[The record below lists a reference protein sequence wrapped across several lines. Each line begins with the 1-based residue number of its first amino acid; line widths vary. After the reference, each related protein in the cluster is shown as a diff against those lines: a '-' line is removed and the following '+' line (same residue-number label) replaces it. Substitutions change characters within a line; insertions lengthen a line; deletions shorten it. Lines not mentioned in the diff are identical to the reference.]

1 MKNTFSYLLL
11 IFTALMLLTIIGGMN
26 SIFASISSTWTTD
39 QTAQIA
45 SGIAQVLWFGG
56 IVTVVV
62 LGYSLFTTANKGGGS
77 GSGSGRR
84 QQEQPQQ
91 DQQYRISDGSMPPMP
106 TQQQKMI
113 AADVDGDWYEIEPV
127 NQRQMV

>member
-11 IFTALMLLTIIGGMN
+11 IFTALMLLTVIGGMN

-56 IVTVVV
+56 IVIVSVI
-62 LGYSLFTTANKGGGS
+62 GYALFTTANKGSGG
-77 GSGSGRR
+77 GGRR
-84 QQEQPQQ
+84 QPQSPQ
-91 DQQYRISDGSMPPMP
+91 DQQYMISDGSMPPTP
-106 TQQQKMI
+106 TQQQKMLT
-113 AADVDGDWYEIEPV
+113 ADVEGDWYEIEPAK
-127 NQRQMV
+127 QRQMV

>member
-11 IFTALMLLTIIGGMN
+11 IFTALMLLTVIGGMN

-56 IVTVVV
+56 IVIVIVI
-62 LGYSLFTTANKGGGS
+62 GYALFTAASKGGG
-77 GSGSGRR
+77 GGRR
-84 QQEQPQQ
+84 QPQQQ
-91 DQQYRISDGSMPPMP
+91 DQQYMISDGSMPPMP
-106 TQQQKMI
+106 THQQKMI
-113 AADVDGDWYEIEPV
+113 SADADGDWYEIEQPV
-127 NQRQMV
+127 QRQLV

>member
-11 IFTALMLLTIIGGMN
+11 IFTALMLLTVIGGMN

-56 IVTVVV
+56 IVIVSVI
-62 LGYSLFTTANKGGGS
+62 GYALFTTANKGGGS
-77 GSGSGRR
+77 GGGGRR
-84 QQEQPQQ
+84 RPQEQRET
-91 DQQYRISDGSMPPMP
+91 QYAITDGLP
-106 TQQQKMI
+106 TPAQPKLLT
-113 AADVDGDWYEIEPV
+113 ADTDGDWYEIETPRQ
-127 NQRQMV
+127 QRQLA

>member
-56 IVTVVV
+56 IVIVSVIGFT
-62 LGYSLFTTANKGGGS
+62 LFATANKGGG
-77 GSGSGRR
+77 GSGRR
-84 QQEQPQQ
+84 QSQSQ
-91 DQQYRISDGSMPPMP
+91 DQYMISDGSMPPMP
-106 TQQQKMI
+106 TQQQKLLS
-113 AADVDGDWYEIEPV
+113 ADVEGDWYEIEPAK
-127 NQRQMV
+127 QRQLV

>member
-11 IFTALMLLTIIGGMN
+11 IFTALMLLTVIGGMN

-56 IVTVVV
+56 IVIVSVI
-62 LGYSLFTTANKGGGS
+62 GYALFTTANKGGGS
-77 GSGSGRR
+77 GGGGRR
-84 QQEQPQQ
+84 QQ
-91 DQQYRISDGSMPPMP
+91 DQQYMISDGSTPPTP
-106 TQQQKMI
+106 AQQQKMLT
-113 AADVDGDWYEIEPV
+113 ADVDGDWYEIEQV
-127 NQRQMV
+127 NQRQLV

>member
-11 IFTALMLLTIIGGMN
+11 VFTALMLLTIIGGMN

-56 IVTVVV
+56 IVIVSVI
-62 LGYSLFTTANKGGGS
+62 GFALFATANKGGG
-77 GSGSGRR
+77 GGGRR
-84 QQEQPQQ
+84 QPQSPQ
-91 DQQYRISDGSMPPMP
+91 DQQYMISDGSMPPTP
-106 TQQQKMI
+106 TQQQKMLT
-113 AADVDGDWYEIEPV
+113 ADVEGDWYEIEPAK
-127 NQRQMV
+127 QRQMV

>member
-11 IFTALMLLTIIGGMN
+11 IFTALMLLTLIGGMN

-56 IVTVVV
+56 IVIVSVI
-62 LGYSLFTTANKGGGS
+62 GFALFATANKGGGG
-77 GSGSGRR
+77 GSRR
-84 QQEQPQQ
+84 QPQQQQ
-91 DQQYRISDGSMPPMP
+91 DQQYMIGDGSTTPAPA
-106 TQQQKMI
+106 QQQKMLT
-113 AADVDGDWYEIEPV
+113 ADIEGDWYEIEPAK
-127 NQRQMV
+127 QRQLV

>member
-56 IVTVVV
+56 IVIVSVI
-62 LGYSLFTTANKGGGS
+62 GYALFTTANKGGG
-77 GSGSGRR
+77 GGRR
-84 QQEQPQQ
+84 HGQEPQ
-91 DQQYRISDGSMPPMP
+91 YMISDGSMPPMP
-106 TQQQKMI
+106 TQQQKMLT
-113 AADVDGDWYEIEPV
+113 ADIEGDWYEIEPAK
-127 NQRQMV
+127 QRQLV

>member
-45 SGIAQVLWFGG
+45 SGIAQVLWLGG
-56 IVTVVV
+56 IVIVSVI
-62 LGYSLFTTANKGGGS
+62 GFALFATANKGGG
-77 GSGSGRR
+77 GGGRR
-84 QQEQPQQ
+84 QPQSPQ
-91 DQQYRISDGSMPPMP
+91 DQQYTISDGSMPPTP
-106 TQQQKMI
+106 TQQQKMLT
-113 AADVDGDWYEIEPV
+113 ADVEGDWYEIEPAK
-127 NQRQMV
+127 QRQMV

>member
-11 IFTALMLLTIIGGMN
+11 IFTALMLLTLIGGMN

-56 IVTVVV
+56 IVIVIVI
-62 LGYSLFTTANKGGGS
+62 GYALFTTANKGGGS
-77 GSGSGRR
+77 GGGRR
-84 QQEQPQQ
+84 HGQEPQ
-91 DQQYRISDGSMPPMP
+91 YMISDGSMPPMP
-106 TQQQKMI
+106 AQQQKMLS
-113 AADVDGDWYEIEPV
+113 ADVEGDWYEIEPAK
-127 NQRQMV
+127 QRQLV

>member
-45 SGIAQVLWFGG
+45 SGIAQVLWLGG
-56 IVTVVV
+56 IVIVSVI
-62 LGYSLFTTANKGGGS
+62 GFALFATANKGGG
-77 GSGSGRR
+77 GGGRR
-84 QQEQPQQ
+84 QPQSPQ
-91 DQQYRISDGSMPPMP
+91 DQQYMISDGSMPPTP
-106 TQQQKMI
+106 TQQQKMLT
-113 AADVDGDWYEIEPV
+113 ADVEGDWYEIEPAK
-127 NQRQMV
+127 QRQMV

>member
-11 IFTALMLLTIIGGMN
+11 IFTALMLLTVIGGMN

-56 IVTVVV
+56 IVIVIVI
-62 LGYSLFTTANKGGGS
+62 GYALFTTANKGGGS
-77 GSGSGRR
+77 GGGGRR
-84 QQEQPQQ
+84 QQ
-91 DQQYRISDGSMPPMP
+91 DQQYMISDGSTPPTP
-106 TQQQKMI
+106 AQQQKMLT
-113 AADVDGDWYEIEPV
+113 ADVEGDWYEIEPV
-127 NQRQMV
+127 NQRQLV

>member
-56 IVTVVV
+56 IVIVSVI
-62 LGYSLFTTANKGGGS
+62 GFALFATANKGGG
-77 GSGSGRR
+77 GGGRR
-84 QQEQPQQ
+84 QPQSPQ
-91 DQQYRISDGSMPPMP
+91 DQQYMISDGSMPPTP
-106 TQQQKMI
+106 TQQQKMLT
-113 AADVDGDWYEIEPV
+113 ADVEGDWYEIEPAK
-127 NQRQMV
+127 QRQMV

>member
-11 IFTALMLLTIIGGMN
+11 VFTALMLLTVIGGMN

-56 IVTVVV
+56 IVIVSV
-62 LGYSLFTTANKGGGS
+62 LGYALFATANKGGG
-77 GSGSGRR
+77 GGGRR
-84 QQEQPQQ
+84 QPQ
-91 DQQYRISDGSMPPMP
+91 DQQYMISDGSMPPMP
-106 TQQQKMI
+106 TQQQKMLT
-113 AADVDGDWYEIEPV
+113 ADVEGDWYEIEPAK
-127 NQRQMV
+127 QRQLV